1 MKLVQLQYFVTAC
14 QRMNISM
21 AAQELHISQPSVS
34 NAIRELEKEFGVQ
47 LFYRNNRTLALTSEG
62 KFLYDRAVS
71 LLESAQLLQRQMCDL
86 GANRNNIRIGIP
98 PMIGSVLYPSLVQDF
113 NKEFP
118 RIYTDIFEQGSA
130 ATIQMVQKGTLDAAL
145 VVIDDISERENLSV
159 IPVMET
165 QILFCVNKGLATFA
179 QEPLGLND
187 IRDHP
192 IVMYREGYYLR
203 KILLKRY
210 QEAGIEP
217 KIILNTNQL
226 YTAKN
231 VVISGM
237 ASAFFFQE
245 IVAEEDDIVG
255 FRLKEPLFLH
265 IGLVWKRNGFLYSDV
280 AKFLN
285 FVKKYRF
292 SF

>member
-1 MKLVQLQYFVTAC
+1 MKLVQLQYFVTTC
-14 QRMNISM
+14 QHMNISM

-34 NAIRELEKEFGVQ
+34 SAIRELEKEFGVQ
-47 LFYRNNRTLALTSEG
+47 LFYRDSRIIALTTEG
-62 KFLYDRAVS
+62 KYLYDRAVS
-71 LLESAQLLQRQMCDL
+71 LLESAQLLQQQMCDL
-86 GANRNNIRIGIP
+86 GANKNNIRIGIP

-113 NKEFP
+113 NRAFP
-118 RIYTDIFEQGSA
+118 NIYTDIFEQGST

-159 IPVMET
+159 IPVIET
-165 QILFCVNKGLATFA
+165 QILFCENKNRTVFSQG
-179 QEPLGLND
+179 PLSLDD

-210 QEAGIEP
+210 REAGIDP

-231 VVISGM
+231 VVLSGM
-237 ASAFFFQE
+237 ASAFLFQE
-245 IVAEEDDIVG
+245 IVAEEGDIAG
-255 FRLKEPLFLH
+255 FPLKEPLFLH
-265 IGLVWKRNGFLYSDV
+265 IGLIWKRSGFLYSDV

-285 FVKKYRF
+285 FVKKYKF
-292 SF
+292 PF